1 MSNAPKTILP
11 SEAEMNSLTP
21 EQWREMVCSQA
32 ARIETLEHRLAWFE
46 RQLFGSKSERLSVLE
61 NPQQLALAEVL
72 SGESQAT
79 PAKVRTVAAHTRRVH
94 EDDVGEAESVPFFD
108 ETRVPVETIT
118 VPNPKVQGLA
128 ADQYEVISQ
137 KVTYRLA
144 QRPGSYVMLKYVREV
159 IKVKQTQAIH
169 CPPAP
174 VGVLEGSRAD
184 VSFLAGLLVDKFCY
198 HAPLYRQHQRLQ
210 DSGIQVT
217 RPWLTQ
223 LTQQA
228 IGLL

>member
-1 MSNAPKTILP
+1 
-11 SEAEMNSLTP
+11 MNSLNAA
-21 EQWREMVCSQA
+21 QWLEVVRSQA
-32 ARIETLEHRLAWFE
+32 ARIETLEHRLAWFD
-46 RQLFGSKSERLSVLE
+46 RQLFGNKSERLSVLK
-61 NPQQLALAEVL
+61 NPRQLALAEVL
-72 SGESQAT
+72 SGQSKAT
-79 PAKVRTVAAHTRRVH
+79 PANVGTVAAHTRRVR

-118 VPNPKVQGLA
+118 VPNPQVRGLA

-174 VGVLEGSRAD
+174 AGVPP
-184 VSFLAGLLVDKFCY
+184 
-198 HAPLYRQHQRLQ
+198 H
-210 DSGIQVT
+210 VT
-217 RPWLTQ
+217 VV
-223 LTQQA
+223 A
-228 IGLL
+228 A